1 MPSWVPSVIKLRV
14 KNTYD
19 KDVQLMSSD
28 DKPANGMQVN
38 IVFHMNAK
46 IGEKRLNNQNNTVQY
61 DTITFISTRW

>member
-46 IGEKRLNNQNNTVQY
+46 IGEKGSTIRTIQYYNTIQY
-61 DTITFISTRW
+61 NTIQ

>member
-1 MPSWVPSVIKLRV
+1 
-14 KNTYD
+14 
-19 KDVQLMSSD
+19 MSSD